1 MANRFKISVTLPI
14 TPKALYAGWLDS
26 KQHSDFTGIPASIV
40 PFVGGAFQAFDDY
53 ITGKTLELKPHSRI
67 LQSWRTKEFPADAPD
82 SLLEVLITKA
92 EKGARLTLLHT
103 NLPKDQ
109 VDQYK
114 NGWKEYYFLPMKE
127 YFSGRKEFLRAEV
140 RKAGSS
146 ED

>member
-1 MANRFKISVTLPI
+1 MANRFKISITLPV
-14 TPKALYAGWLDS
+14 TQKMLYNAWLDS
-26 KQHSDFTGIPASIV
+26 KQHSAFTGKPASTV

-109 VDQYK
+109 VEQYK
-114 NGWKEYYFLPMKE
+114 DGWKEYYFLPMKE
-127 YFSGRKEFLRAEV
+127 YFSGRKEF
-140 RKAGSS
+140 GSAT
-146 ED
+146 D